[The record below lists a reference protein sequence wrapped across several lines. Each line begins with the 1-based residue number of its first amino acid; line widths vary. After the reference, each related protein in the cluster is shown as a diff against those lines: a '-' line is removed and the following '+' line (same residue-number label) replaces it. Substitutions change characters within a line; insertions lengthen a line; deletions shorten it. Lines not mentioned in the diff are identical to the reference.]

1 VHFKGIKQL
10 FHRPAR
16 NGEVPKWI
24 IVGLGNPGAEY
35 SRNRHNAGFM
45 CINRLAKD
53 IGADFDKKEGL
64 ARVARGKLGPVPVL
78 LARPQ
83 TYMNL
88 SGRAVVKLLER
99 YRLGLD
105 SVVVIHDDMDLK
117 LGQIRIRL
125 GGRSAG
131 HRGVESVIGELDD
144 QNFIRVRIGVGR
156 PETDGACQKRPAVID
171 YVLDD
176 FDAEESRVMVETAA
190 RVAEAIKTI
199 VSSGLEEAMNRYN
212 TPPGKTGGEKSKGAS
227 Q

>member
-1 VHFKGIKQL
+1 
-10 FHRPAR
+10 
-16 NGEVPKWI
+16 
-24 IVGLGNPGAEY
+24 
-35 SRNRHNAGFM
+35 
-45 CINRLAKD
+45 
-53 IGADFDKKEGL
+53 
-64 ARVARGKLGPVPVL
+64 
-78 LARPQ
+78 
-83 TYMNL
+83 
-88 SGRAVVKLLER
+88 
-99 YRLGLD
+99 
-105 SVVVIHDDMDLK
+105 MDLK